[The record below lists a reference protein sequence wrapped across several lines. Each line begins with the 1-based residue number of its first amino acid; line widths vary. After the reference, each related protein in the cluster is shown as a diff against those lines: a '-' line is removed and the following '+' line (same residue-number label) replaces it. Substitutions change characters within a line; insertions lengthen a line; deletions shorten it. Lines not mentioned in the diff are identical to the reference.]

1 MGNQLFI
8 EMIQLY
14 MRSDFTIL
22 YSIILMDRQLTVRV
36 TNWINIESD
45 AMLKTD
51 LWLLKNLSRFGCGI
65 ALSMQHIHAR

>member
-22 YSIILMDRQLTVRV
+22 YSIILMDRQLTVHV

-65 ALSMQHIHAR
+65 AL